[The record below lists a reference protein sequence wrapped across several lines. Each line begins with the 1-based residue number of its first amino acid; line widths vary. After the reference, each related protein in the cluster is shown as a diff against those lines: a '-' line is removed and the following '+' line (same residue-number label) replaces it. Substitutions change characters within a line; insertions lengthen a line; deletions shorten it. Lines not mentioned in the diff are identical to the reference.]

1 MRIMIM
7 KKLFL
12 VMIALV
18 VLILATGGDF
28 ARQMLENK
36 ARIAM
41 ESSDEKSDDANVP
54 LDQVISSNIFY
65 SVVHI
70 SHIIFHSDLI
80 SEFELPE
87 IDETKA
93 HSVINT
99 ALNFT
104 KHYRTLFQII
114 ISPNAP

>member
-1 MRIMIM
+1 M
-7 KKLFL
+7 KKLVVVVMALL
-12 VMIALV
+12 VLLLAAGADIASQV
-18 VLILATGGDF
+18 
-28 ARQMLENK
+28 LENK
-36 ARIAM
+36 ALIAM
-41 ESSDEKSDDANVP
+41 DTSNDKSDDTTDIPV
-54 LDQVISSNIFY
+54 DQIISASIFN

-87 IDETKA
+87 IDETNA
-93 HSVINT
+93 HSVIDT